1 MRRWQRKWPPWP
13 VPQVASRAVDTRTAG
28 GGPDGGREQ
37 RARRALEHLR
47 TITLLFDQ
55 AFQVPGTR
63 WRFGLDALIG
73 LVPGL
78 GDVAG
83 AMVAIYAM
91 RVARK
96 LNAPSVVQMHL
107 LSNIALD
114 ALVGIVP
121 ILGDIFDFAFKAQT
135 RNLALLDAWV
145 ASPDRQARR
154 SRRGLLLIPIAI
166 LVVFAT
172 ITALGIWMLG
182 ILFHWLGSL
191 FASF

>member
-1 MRRWQRKWPPWP
+1 M
-13 VPQVASRAVDTRTAG
+13 
-28 GGPDGGREQ
+28 
-37 RARRALEHLR
+37 
-47 TITLLFDQ
+47 LFDQ
-55 AFQVPGTR
+55 AFKVPGTR

-78 GDVAG
+78 GDIAG
-83 AMVAIYAM
+83 ALIAAYAM

-96 LNAPSVVQMHL
+96 LNAPAVVQMHL

-114 ALVGIVP
+114 AVIGIVP
-121 ILGDIFDFAFKAQT
+121 ILGDLFDFAFKAQT

-145 ASPDRQARR
+145 ASPERTARR

-166 LVVFAT
+166 ITVFAT
-172 ITALGIWMLG
+172 ITALAIWMLV

-191 FASF
+191 LTSL